1 MEGQASGARFQA
13 SGGGKAV
20 TSDEQKPEEKL
31 HYLSCPDSARMRSNH
46 CVRPVASMPTHA
58 GFAKLA

>member
-20 TSDEQKPEEKL
+20 TSDEQKTEEKL
-31 HYLSCPDSARMRSNH
+31 HDLSCPNSARLRSNH

>member
-1 MEGQASGARFQA
+1 MEGQA

-20 TSDEQKPEEKL
+20 TSDEQKTEEKL
-31 HYLSCPDSARMRSNH
+31 HDLSCPNCARLRSNH
-46 CVRPVASMPTHA
+46 CARPVASMPTHA